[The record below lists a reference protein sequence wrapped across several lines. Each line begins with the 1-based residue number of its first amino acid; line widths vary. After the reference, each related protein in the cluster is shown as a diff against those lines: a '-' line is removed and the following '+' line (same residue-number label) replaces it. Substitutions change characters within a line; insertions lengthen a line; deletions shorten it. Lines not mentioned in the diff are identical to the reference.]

1 MKRHLLTF
9 LVILFFFSLN
19 SFAGNSELFTYDR
32 EEVESAFKELNE
44 LEDYVKINE
53 GITLTDLLASN
64 NNLISN
70 LFLGDPYST
79 NIFFDEPP
87 LGIPSF
93 WWGFCIG
100 VWGIAVVY
108 FVTEDRDETK
118 LAFKGC
124 VVGTLVYVVLY
135 VGFYVWIFGNA
146 FWF

>member
-1 MKRHLLTF
+1 MKRNLLT
-9 LVILFFFSLN
+9 LLIILFFFSLN
-19 SFAGNSELFTYDR
+19 SFASNSELFTYDK
-32 EEVESAFKELNE
+32 EEVESTFKELNE
-44 LEDYVKINE
+44 LEDYVKVND
-53 GITLTDLLASN
+53 GVTLTDLLASN
-64 NNLISN
+64 NQLLNN
-70 LFLGDPYST
+70 LFLGDPFST
-79 NIFFDEPP
+79 DSFFEEPP

-108 FVTEDRDETK
+108 FVTEDKDETK
-118 LAFKGC
+118 QAFKGC

>member
-1 MKRHLLTF
+1 M
-9 LVILFFFSLN
+9 
-19 SFAGNSELFTYDR
+19 
-32 EEVESAFKELNE
+32 
-44 LEDYVKINE
+44 
-53 GITLTDLLASN
+53 
-64 NNLISN
+64 
-70 LFLGDPYST
+70 GDPFST
-79 NIFFDEPP
+79 DIFFDEPP

-135 VGFYVWIFGNA
+135 VGFYVWILGNA